1 MVKLKSHCQKYKLK
15 ALVEPEYNLIF
26 RLDRELGYVYVKSA
40 IPRKSLTFPEYLK
53 QAITELE
60 LSEDTALLWETLAQK
75 VFQTGEE
82 LQIELDIST
91 LNGRYYQVDLIPEL
105 TTDSSVEFVLGI
117 VRDLTKNRQTELALQ
132 QSEARFRA
140 ILELGVGIAVVDTTG
155 ILLQTN
161 PEFQAI
167 LDYSP
172 ETLQS
177 QSINNFIHLDDR
189 EKSIK
194 LFQELLTG
202 ERSTFNLEQRYIRK
216 DGSTI
221 WVNMAVSAIYS
232 KADLWESAIVMIQDI
247 STQKQAELTQNMICS
262 ELEQEAREWIT
273 ELTKTNSELK
283 QEIRNY
289 QEAQISLQTQKDFI
303 ENILDIA
310 PNFIYVKDMTGKY
323 LLVNKAYAEVWG
335 KTVDELVGK
344 TFGELHSK
352 PAEIE
357 AVIAQEQE
365 LLTTLQPQFIP
376 ELSYHT
382 ATGEVH
388 WYQTIKKLIFNSKGE
403 YQILGVSTEITERK
417 QIEEALR
424 ESEQRYR
431 LLIEKMNDGVIIIEP
446 NGFISY
452 ANEKLLAMT
461 AYSLS
466 EVLGHCC
473 LEFTDEATRDI
484 IKTQVLQ
491 RRKSDSKNYELPINK
506 KDGQQ
511 LLTIASIT
519 PIWSK
524 DGSFEGNFCVFKEI
538 TTIKTIQLELQQSKE
553 QLRAVLDAVPGLI
566 SWISSE
572 GKYIGVNQQL
582 AEIFNL
588 LPNAFVEQEIG
599 FINSQCQ
606 FAQFIEKFIA
616 SSCQT
621 KRRVIDVKIN
631 GFTRNYLV
639 VAQKY
644 NQGQAVVSVGID
656 ITEGKLA
663 EEKLR
668 HKEGQL
674 RLALD
679 AANMGFWDWNLQTK
693 VVTLSSNHEKLFGI
707 SLDDYDG
714 TNESFLAIVH
724 PEDRDRVGYGDL
736 KAIENGKRCDV
747 EYRVVLPDGEI
758 RWIES
763 KGQAYYDQVGK
774 PLRLTGVNLDIT
786 ARKQAQLA
794 LNAQHKFLQTVID
807 TNPNLIFVKDL
818 DGRYVMANQAF
829 ANFHCI
835 TIEQLLGKT
844 DACFNLNYPEVQR
857 FLLQDQEV
865 LATAEQKFI
874 AEETC
879 CSKAGELH
887 WFQTIKK
894 PLFDADGLYQV
905 LGVSTDITA
914 HKQVE
919 AQLRKSESQLRLALD
934 AARMGHWER
943 DIKTGRITFS
953 NNLER
958 LYGFAHNTYDGTY
971 ETYLAML
978 HPEDRDFVHQATQN
992 SLNTGVDR
1000 DLEFRVVWQDD
1011 TIHWIYSKG
1020 SVIYDEAGAAVLLSG
1035 VSLDISARKFAEAQL
1050 QQSQEQL
1057 NCALEAAR
1065 MGFWEWNIQTDTTSC
1080 SRNLEQLYGL
1090 APNTYEGTSESF
1102 MKLVHPEDRDYIQR
1116 AVQDCFATGN
1126 DYNVEFRILLS
1137 DGSIRWIE
1145 GKGQV
1150 FYDEMGKPLRMTGI
1164 DLDISERKQA
1174 EAEIKESLREKEV
1187 LLQEIHHRVKN
1198 NLQVISSLLDLQSQR
1213 FTDKVALEVFQE
1225 SQNRIKLMALI
1236 HETLYKYKDFVR
1248 INFSEFVK
1256 TLTDYLFRAYNKEE
1270 SAIILELNLDE
1281 VRLKLDQAIPCGL
1294 IISELISNSLKYA
1307 FPNQNQGKISLSLTY
1322 DDHNYLKLVIQDNGV
1337 GFPVNWESGKGKSL
1351 GLQLV
1356 NVLINQLEGTLELNH
1371 QVGTEFRISFLEL
1384 DDSGI

>member
-1 MVKLKSHCQKYKLK
+1 MVELKSPHQKYKLK
-15 ALVEPEYNLIF
+15 ARVEPEYNLIF
-26 RLDRELGYVYVKSA
+26 RLDRELRYVYVKSA
-40 IPRKSLTFPEYLK
+40 IPRKSLTFSEYLK

-60 LSEDTALLWETLAQK
+60 LSEDTKLLWETLAQQ

-91 LNGRYYQVDLIPEL
+91 LNGERYYQVDLIPEL
-105 TTDSSVEFVLGI
+105 TTDSSVEFVLAM
-117 VRDLTKNRQTELALQ
+117 VRDLTKNRQTESALQ

-140 ILELGVGIAVVDTTG
+140 ILELGVGIAVVDKTG

-172 ETLQS
+172 EALQS
-177 QSINNFIHLDDR
+177 QLINDFIHLDDR

-194 LFQELLTG
+194 LFQKLLTG

-221 WVNMAVSAIYS
+221 WVNTAVSAICS
-232 KADLWESAIVMIQDI
+232 KADLLESAIVMFQDI
-247 STQKQAELTQNMICS
+247 STQKQAELNQNMICS
-262 ELEQEAREWIT
+262 ELNQEVREWIT
-273 ELTKTNSELK
+273 ELSKTNSELK
-283 QEIRNY
+283 QEIRHY

-303 ENILDIA
+303 QNILDIA
-310 PNFIYVKDMTGKY
+310 PSFIYVKDTAGKY
-323 LLVNKAYAEVWG
+323 LLVNRAYAKLWG

-344 TFGELHSK
+344 TFGELHSQ
-352 PAEIE
+352 PAEVE
-357 AVIAQEQE
+357 AVISQDQE
-365 LLTTLQPQFIP
+365 LFATLQPQFIT
-376 ELSYHT
+376 EQSYHT
-382 ATGEVH
+382 ETGEVY
-388 WYQTIKKLIFNSKGE
+388 WYQTTKKLVVNNKGE
-403 YQILGVSTEITERK
+403 NQILGVSTEITERK

-446 NGFISY
+446 NGLISY

-466 EVLGHCC
+466 EVLGHYC
-473 LEFTDEATRDI
+473 LEFTDEATREI
-484 IKTQVLQ
+484 IKTQVFQ
-491 RRKSDSKNYELPINK
+491 RRKNDSTNYELPINK

-511 LLTIASIT
+511 LLTIVSIT

-538 TTIKTIQLELQQSKE
+538 TTLKTIQLELQQSKE

-582 AEIFNL
+582 ADNFNL

-599 FINSQCQ
+599 FINLQCQ
-606 FAQFIEKFIA
+606 FTQFIEKFIA

-621 KRRVIDVKIN
+621 NRQVIDVKIS
-631 GFTRNYLV
+631 GLTRNYLV

-644 NQGQAVVSVGID
+644 NQEQAVVSVGID

-668 HKEGQL
+668 QREGQL

-679 AANMGFWDWNLQTK
+679 AANMGFWDWNLQTEI
-693 VVTLSSNHEKLFGI
+693 VTLSSNHEKLFGI

-714 TNESFLAIVH
+714 TNESFLRIVH
-724 PEDRDRVGYGDL
+724 PEDRDRVSYGDL

-747 EYRVVLPDGEI
+747 EYRVILPDGEI

-763 KGQAYYDQVGK
+763 KGQAYYDEVGK

-786 ARKQAQLA
+786 AQKQAQLA
-794 LNAQHKFLQTVID
+794 LNVQHKFLQTVID

-818 DGRYVMANQAF
+818 EGQYVMANQAF
-829 ANFHCI
+829 ASFYGI
-835 TIEQLLGKT
+835 TVEQLLGKT
-844 DACFNLNYPEVQR
+844 DACFNLNSPEVQK
-857 FLLQDQEV
+857 FLLQDKEV
-865 LATAEQKFI
+865 LATLEQMFI
-874 AEETC
+874 AEATY
-879 CSKAGELH
+879 CSKSGKIH

-894 PLFDADGLYQV
+894 PLFDADGQVYQV

-919 AQLRKSESQLRLALD
+919 QQLRKSESQLRLALD

-943 DIKTGRITFS
+943 DMKTGEITFS
-953 NNLER
+953 NNLEKI
-958 LYGFAHNTYDGTY
+958 YDFAPNTYDGTY
-971 ETYLAML
+971 ETYLARL

-992 SLNTGVDR
+992 SLNTGADR
-1000 DLEFRVVWQDD
+1000 DLEFRVIWQDG

-1020 SVIYDEAGAAVLLSG
+1020 RVVYDEAGEAVLLSG
-1035 VSLDISARKFAEAQL
+1035 ISLDISERKFAEAQL
-1050 QQSQEQL
+1050 QRSQEQL
-1057 NCALEAAR
+1057 HCALEAAR
-1065 MGFWEWNIQTDTTSC
+1065 MGFWEWNIPTDTTSC
-1080 SRNLEQLYGL
+1080 SGNLEELYGL
-1090 APNTYEGTSESF
+1090 APNTYEGTYESF
-1102 MKLVHPEDRDYIQR
+1102 MKLVHQEDRDYIEQS
-1116 AVQDCFATGN
+1116 VQDCLATGN
-1126 DYNVEFRILLS
+1126 DYNVEFRVLGA
-1137 DGSIRWIE
+1137 DGSIRWME
-1145 GKGQV
+1145 GKGQI

-1174 EAEIKESLREKEV
+1174 ETEIKQSLREKEV

-1225 SQNRIKLMALI
+1225 SQNRIKLMALV
-1236 HETLYKYKDFVR
+1236 HETLYKYKDFVK
-1248 INFSEFVK
+1248 INFSEFVT
-1256 TLTDYLFRAYNKEE
+1256 TLADYLFRAYKKEE
-1270 SAIILELNLDE
+1270 SDIILELNLDE
-1281 VRLKLDQAIPCGL
+1281 VRLKLDKAIPCGL

-1307 FPNQNQGKISLSLTY
+1307 FPNQNKGKISLSLTY
-1322 DDHNYLKLVIQDNGV
+1322 DAHNYLQLIVQDNGV
-1337 GFPVNWESGKGKSL
+1337 GFPVNWESGRGKSL

-1356 NVLINQLEGTLELNH
+1356 NVLTNQLEGTLELNH
-1371 QVGTEFRISFLEL
+1371 QVGTEFIISFLEL
-1384 DDSGI
+1384 DD